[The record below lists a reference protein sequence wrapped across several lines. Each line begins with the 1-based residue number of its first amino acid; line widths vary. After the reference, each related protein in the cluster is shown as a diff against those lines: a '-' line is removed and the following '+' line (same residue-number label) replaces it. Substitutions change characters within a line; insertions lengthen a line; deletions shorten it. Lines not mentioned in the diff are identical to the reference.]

1 MENIFFDKKDLLNC
15 GKNVII
21 GKTVRIRN
29 PEKVSIGDNSIIDDF
44 TYISGSLEI
53 GENVHVGAGCTLSA
67 SKRKILI
74 DDFSSLS
81 SGVKIY
87 AASSNYV
94 EASLDSP
101 TIPEEFNWNG
111 IYEETIL
118 NAFSL
123 IGANSVVLPGC
134 IIPMGLSV
142 AANLVVRKKLEL
154 TEWHVLLDNKGKIIP
169 RKKINELKERISKL
183 TSKKYF

>member
-1 MENIFFDKKDLLNC
+1 M
-15 GKNVII
+15 
-21 GKTVRIRN
+21 
-29 PEKVSIGDNSIIDDF
+29 
-44 TYISGSLEI
+44 
-53 GENVHVGAGCTLSA
+53 
-67 SKRKILI
+67 
-74 DDFSSLS
+74 S